1 MNQET
6 KKKLHEAVLA
16 HKDELVQLVSQLIQI
31 NSENPCGTQDEVIA
45 FVRQYL
51 GKCGIETQQIDT
63 IEGHPIVTAEM
74 GNRSGYNLILNGH
87 VDLSLI
93 HIYH

>member
-51 GKCGIETQQIDT
+51 GKCGIETQQIPLKD
-63 IEGHPIVTAEM
+63 IPSSQLKWGTAV
-74 GNRSGYNLILNGH
+74 GTT
-87 VDLSLI
+87 
-93 HIYH
+93 

>member
-31 NSENPCGTQDEVIA
+31 NSENPCGTQD
-45 FVRQYL
+45 
-51 GKCGIETQQIDT
+51 
-63 IEGHPIVTAEM
+63 
-74 GNRSGYNLILNGH
+74 
-87 VDLSLI
+87 
-93 HIYH
+93 